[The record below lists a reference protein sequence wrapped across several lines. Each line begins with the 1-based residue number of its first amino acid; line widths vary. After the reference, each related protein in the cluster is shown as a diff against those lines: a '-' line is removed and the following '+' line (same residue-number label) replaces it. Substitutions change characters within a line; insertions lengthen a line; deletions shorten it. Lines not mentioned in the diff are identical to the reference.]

1 MKLKSSLVRRAL
13 SAALLVAIVSSAGC
27 AWFRG
32 RSGYE
37 NSPESRPLEVP
48 PDLTLPT
55 TDPAMQVPAV
65 AGVAS
70 PGAVAR
76 GPVTGTS
83 FIIADA
89 PDSAWR
95 RLGLAL
101 ERIGGVTIDAR
112 EELLAVY
119 NVRFEGESFLVKIA
133 AEGEASRVSTVSST
147 GNEITTGAAGKL
159 LALLKSRLG

>member
-1 MKLKSSLVRRAL
+1 MNSKSSLVSRAL
-13 SAALLVAIVSSAGC
+13 SAALIVAFVSSAGC
-27 AWFRG
+27 SWFRG

-48 PDLTLPT
+48 PDLNAPT
-55 TDPAMQVPAV
+55 ADPSMQVPAV

-70 PGAVAR
+70 PAR
-76 GPVTGTS
+76 SRAVTGTS

-89 PDSAWR
+89 PASAWR

-101 ERIGGVTIDAR
+101 ERIEGVTIDSR
-112 EELLAVY
+112 GELLSVY
-119 NVRFEGESFLVKIA
+119 NVSFQGESFLVKVA
-133 AEGEASRVSTVSST
+133 AEGEASRVSTVSSE
-147 GNEITTGAAGKL
+147 GKELTTGAAGKL